1 MCGALTTQA
10 MTQDGGTTGPPGAP
24 PGVSPPSGFLVWE
37 PPALPGPCKVQGN
50 GADGK
55 GLVSLAYLQQ
65 VPLETGLAFSRPLV
79 ACVGLVCLSCPAH
92 SPGEVT

>member
-1 MCGALTTQA
+1 
-10 MTQDGGTTGPPGAP
+10 MTQGGGAAGPTGTPPGA
-24 PGVSPPSGFLVWE
+24 SPPSGFLVWE
-37 PPALPGPCKVQGN
+37 PPALPGSCKVQGS

-55 GLVSLAYLQQ
+55 GLASLACLQQ
-65 VPLETGLAFSRPLV
+65 VPLETGLVFHRPLV